1 MQFWGS
7 FLDFINSFGVS
18 VDRIID
24 YARFLPFIIMAIAL
38 GSFFYSNIQR
48 MQEEGRE
55 RIATRLRHAGTTGN
69 RGLTA
74 AELAQ
79 RIAPENKEE
88 GARKAIINI
97 AEILLKLAKFDRKE
111 TERKLIQ
118 SGDRDPRA
126 ISRYILQRGAAMAI
140 APVIG
145 WFLLPMLGL
154 EGMIQVVGS
163 LVCVLAGGIMVDIRL
178 DRALSARRGAV
189 SNEFP
194 VLMDLL
200 TIYLEAGQAFD
211 VALAKASVALGTS
224 FPTAA
229 EEVGFLRQD
238 LEMSVDRERTLREFG
253 KRLDNGA
260 ASTFVSIVVQAERRG
275 NAIAP
280 SLRTLAKE
288 SRKEVM
294 QAIEKKAQKLPTLMQ
309 GPMFMFI
316 LPAIFLSVI
325 GPAVVQIIIQFGS

>member
-1 MQFWGS
+1 MQAWGVFLEFIDS
-7 FLDFINSFGVS
+7 FGISFGV
-18 VDRIID
+18 VVD
-24 YARFLPFIIMAIAL
+24 YARFAPFAIMAIAIV
-38 GSFFYSNIQR
+38 SFFYSNIQR
-48 MQEEGRE
+48 MQEEARE
-55 RIATRLRHAGTTGN
+55 RMAERLRHAGTTGN

-79 RIAPENKEE
+79 RIAPDNKEE
-88 GARKAIINI
+88 GARKTLVNI
-97 AEILLKLAKFDRKE
+97 AEIILKIAKFDRKE

-126 ISRYILQRGAAMAI
+126 ISRYILQRGTAMAV
-140 APVIG
+140 APIFG
-145 WFLLPMLGL
+145 WLVLPALGMG
-154 EGMIQVVGS
+154 GMMQVAGS
-163 LVCVLAGGIMVDIRL
+163 LICVLAGGILVDIRL
-178 DRALSARRGAV
+178 DKALKKRREAV
-189 SNEFP
+189 ASEFP

-211 VALAKASVALGTS
+211 VALARASVALGVS

-253 KRLDNGA
+253 QRLNNGS
-260 ASTFVSIVVQAERRG
+260 ASTFVSIVIQAERRG

-280 SLRTLAKE
+280 ALRTLAKE

-294 QAIEKKAQKLPTLMQ
+294 QDIEKKAQKLPTLMQ
-309 GPMFMFI
+309 GPMFIMI

-325 GPAVVQIIIQFGS
+325 GPAIVQIMIQFDL